1 MYCIL
6 YYIISYIKF
15 QQRIAVRLL
24 HHCRR
29 RLLLGPLNSRGQLGI
44 GSKTDS
50 TIPAPVSG
58 GLHFVTI
65 ATGDGRA
72 CGVTAGSKGY
82 CWGDNEYG
90 QLGNG
95 SNSLSLVPALVAGGL
110 TFDSPAVGK
119 TFTSGV
125 TVTGVAHA
133 GGG

>member
-95 SNSLSLVPALVAGGL
+95 SGGL

-125 TVTGVAHA
+125 TVTGVARA